1 MRIKHT
7 PILLKESVDN
17 LISDPDGLYLDC
29 TFGRGGHTKKILDKL
44 SSKGQLVS
52 FDLDDSAME
61 AAKNIKHENFR
72 FIKTNFSKIDEFIKD
87 NSLTGVLIDCGVSS
101 PQLDEPQR
109 GFSFQKKGPLD
120 MRFNQK
126 QKITC
131 KDVIEKFSE
140 KEISTILWKFGEE
153 KESRKI
159 AKSIVKYRE
168 KNAIN
173 NTLDLAEI
181 IKAAKTIKTK
191 KHPAT
196 KSFQALRM
204 AVNSEIENLSVCL
217 EKIKDKLIKSGK
229 LVIISFPIFAKILS
243 ICSSSKSIIS
253 SIRRCAFL
261 EYVKNLSKLKLAF
274 SVHSFST
281 KEVKLTNIS
290 LQESYGDKIISPQG
304 FVD

>member
-1 MRIKHT
+1 M
-7 PILLKESVDN
+7 
-17 LISDPDGLYLDC
+17 YLDC

-72 FIKTNFSKIDEFIKD
+72 FIKTNFSKIDDFIKD

-109 GFSFQKKGPLD
+109 GFSFQTKGPLD

-126 QKITC
+126 QKLTC

-229 LVIISFPIFAKILS
+229 LVIISFHSLEDRIAKQTFKPRINFYEKDIPLKHKDVS
-243 ICSSSKSIIS
+243 DEFKISKIIYPS
-253 SIRRCAFL
+253 P
-261 EYVKNLSKLKLAF
+261 E
-274 SVHSFST
+274 
-281 KEVKLTNIS
+281 EIS
-290 LQESYGDKIISPQG
+290 LNPRARSAKMRIIEKL
-304 FVD
+304 

>member
-1 MRIKHT
+1 M
-7 PILLKESVDN
+7 
-17 LISDPDGLYLDC
+17 YLDC

-126 QKITC
+126 QKLTC
-131 KDVIEKFSE
+131 KDIIENFSE

-159 AKSIVKYRE
+159 AKSIVKHRE
-168 KNAIN
+168 KNVIN

-229 LVIISFPIFAKILS
+229 LVIISFHSLEDRIAKQTFKPKINFYEKD
-243 ICSSSKSIIS
+243 IP
-253 SIRRCAFL
+253 
-261 EYVKNLSKLKLAF
+261 LK
-274 SVHSFST
+274 H
-281 KEVKLTNIS
+281 KEVLDEFKISKIIYPSTEEIS
-290 LQESYGDKIISPQG
+290 LNPRARSAKMRIVEKL
-304 FVD
+304 

>member
-1 MRIKHT
+1 M
-7 PILLKESVDN
+7 
-17 LISDPDGLYLDC
+17 YLDC

-72 FIKTNFSKIDEFIKD
+72 FVKTNFSKIDDFIKD

-109 GFSFQKKGPLD
+109 GFSFQTKGPLD

-126 QKITC
+126 QKLTC

-159 AKSIVKYRE
+159 AKLIVKHRE

-229 LVIISFPIFAKILS
+229 LVIISFHSLEDRIAKQTFKPRINFYEKDIPLKHKDVS
-243 ICSSSKSIIS
+243 DEFKISKIIYPS
-253 SIRRCAFL
+253 P
-261 EYVKNLSKLKLAF
+261 E
-274 SVHSFST
+274 
-281 KEVKLTNIS
+281 EIS
-290 LQESYGDKIISPQG
+290 LNPRARSAKMRIIEKL
-304 FVD
+304 

>member
-1 MRIKHT
+1 M
-7 PILLKESVDN
+7 
-17 LISDPDGLYLDC
+17 YLDC

-61 AAKNIKHENFR
+61 AAENIKHENFR

-126 QKITC
+126 QKLTC

-159 AKSIVKYRE
+159 AKSIVKHRE
-168 KNAIN
+168 KNVIN

-229 LVIISFPIFAKILS
+229 LIIISFHSLEDRIAKQTFKPKINFYEKD
-243 ICSSSKSIIS
+243 IP
-253 SIRRCAFL
+253 
-261 EYVKNLSKLKLAF
+261 LK
-274 SVHSFST
+274 H
-281 KEVKLTNIS
+281 KEVLDEFKISKIIYPSTEEIS
-290 LQESYGDKIISPQG
+290 LNPRARSAKMRIVEKL
-304 FVD
+304 

>member
-1 MRIKHT
+1 M
-7 PILLKESVDN
+7 
-17 LISDPDGLYLDC
+17 YLDC

-126 QKITC
+126 QKLTC

-159 AKSIVKYRE
+159 AKSIVKHRE
-168 KNAIN
+168 KNVIN

-217 EKIKDKLIKSGK
+217 EKIKEKLIKSGK
-229 LVIISFPIFAKILS
+229 LVIITFHSLEDRIAKQTFKPKINFYEKD
-243 ICSSSKSIIS
+243 IP
-253 SIRRCAFL
+253 
-261 EYVKNLSKLKLAF
+261 LK
-274 SVHSFST
+274 H
-281 KEVKLTNIS
+281 KEVLDEFKISKIIYPSTEEIS
-290 LQESYGDKIISPQG
+290 LNPRARSAKMRIVEKL
-304 FVD
+304 

>member
-1 MRIKHT
+1 M
-7 PILLKESVDN
+7 
-17 LISDPDGLYLDC
+17 YLDC

-126 QKITC
+126 QKLTC

-229 LVIISFPIFAKILS
+229 LIIISFHSLEDRIAKQTFKPKINFYEKD
-243 ICSSSKSIIS
+243 IP
-253 SIRRCAFL
+253 
-261 EYVKNLSKLKLAF
+261 LK
-274 SVHSFST
+274 H
-281 KEVKLTNIS
+281 KEVLDEFKISKIIYPSTEEIS
-290 LQESYGDKIISPQG
+290 LNPRARSAKMRIVEKL
-304 FVD
+304 

>member
-1 MRIKHT
+1 M
-7 PILLKESVDN
+7 
-17 LISDPDGLYLDC
+17 YLDC

-61 AAKNIKHENFR
+61 AAENIKHENFR

-126 QKITC
+126 QKLTC

-159 AKSIVKYRE
+159 AKSIVKHRE

-229 LVIISFPIFAKILS
+229 LIIISFHSLEDRIAKQTFKPKINFYEKDIPLKHEEVLDEFK
-243 ICSSSKSIIS
+243 ISKII
-253 SIRRCAFL
+253 
-261 EYVKNLSKLKLAF
+261 YP
-274 SVHSFST
+274 ST
-281 KEVKLTNIS
+281 EEIS
-290 LQESYGDKIISPQG
+290 LNPRARSAKMRIVEKL
-304 FVD
+304 

>member
-1 MRIKHT
+1 M
-7 PILLKESVDN
+7 
-17 LISDPDGLYLDC
+17 YLDC

-126 QKITC
+126 QKLTC

-159 AKSIVKYRE
+159 AKSIVKHRE
-168 KNAIN
+168 KNVIN

-229 LVIISFPIFAKILS
+229 LVIISFHSLEDRIAKQTFKPKINFYEKD
-243 ICSSSKSIIS
+243 IP
-253 SIRRCAFL
+253 
-261 EYVKNLSKLKLAF
+261 LK
-274 SVHSFST
+274 H
-281 KEVKLTNIS
+281 KEVSDEFKISKIIYPSTEEIS
-290 LQESYGDKIISPQG
+290 LNPRARSAKMRIVEKL
-304 FVD
+304 

>member
-1 MRIKHT
+1 M
-7 PILLKESVDN
+7 
-17 LISDPDGLYLDC
+17 
-29 TFGRGGHTKKILDKL
+29 DKL
-44 SSKGQLVS
+44 SLEGQLVS

-72 FIKTNFSKIDEFIKD
+72 FVKTNFSKIDDFIKD

-126 QKITC
+126 QKLTC

-159 AKSIVKYRE
+159 AKSIVKHRE
-168 KNAIN
+168 KNVIN

-229 LVIISFPIFAKILS
+229 LVIISFHSLEDRIAKQTFKPRINFYEKDIPLKHKDVS
-243 ICSSSKSIIS
+243 DEFKISKIIYPS
-253 SIRRCAFL
+253 P
-261 EYVKNLSKLKLAF
+261 E
-274 SVHSFST
+274 
-281 KEVKLTNIS
+281 EIS
-290 LQESYGDKIISPQG
+290 LNPRARSAKMRIIEKL
-304 FVD
+304 

>member
-1 MRIKHT
+1 
-7 PILLKESVDN
+7 
-17 LISDPDGLYLDC
+17 LYLDC

-126 QKITC
+126 QKLTC

-159 AKSIVKYRE
+159 AKSIVKHRE
-168 KNAIN
+168 KNVIN

-229 LVIISFPIFAKILS
+229 LVIISFHSLEDRIAKQTFKPKINFYEKD
-243 ICSSSKSIIS
+243 IP
-253 SIRRCAFL
+253 
-261 EYVKNLSKLKLAF
+261 LK
-274 SVHSFST
+274 H
-281 KEVKLTNIS
+281 KEVLDEFKISKIIYPSTEEIS
-290 LQESYGDKIISPQG
+290 LNPRARSAKMRIIEKL
-304 FVD
+304 

>member
-1 MRIKHT
+1 M
-7 PILLKESVDN
+7 
-17 LISDPDGLYLDC
+17 YLDC

-61 AAKNIKHENFR
+61 AAENIKHENFR

-120 MRFNQK
+120 MRFDQK
-126 QKITC
+126 QKLTC

-159 AKSIVKYRE
+159 AKSIVKHRE
-168 KNAIN
+168 KNLIN

-217 EKIKDKLIKSGK
+217 EKIKDKLIRSGK
-229 LVIISFPIFAKILS
+229 LVIISFHSLEDRIAKQTFKPKINFYEKD
-243 ICSSSKSIIS
+243 IP
-253 SIRRCAFL
+253 
-261 EYVKNLSKLKLAF
+261 LK
-274 SVHSFST
+274 H
-281 KEVKLTNIS
+281 KEVLDEFKISKIIYPSTEEIS
-290 LQESYGDKIISPQG
+290 LNPRARSAKMRIVEKL
-304 FVD
+304 

>member
-1 MRIKHT
+1 M
-7 PILLKESVDN
+7 
-17 LISDPDGLYLDC
+17 YLDC

-61 AAKNIKHENFR
+61 AAENIKHENFR

-126 QKITC
+126 QKLTC

-159 AKSIVKYRE
+159 AKSIVKHRE
-168 KNAIN
+168 KNVIN

-229 LVIISFPIFAKILS
+229 LVIISFHSLEDRIAKQTFKPKINFYEKDIPLKHKDVPDEFK
-243 ICSSSKSIIS
+243 ISKIIYPS
-253 SIRRCAFL
+253 P
-261 EYVKNLSKLKLAF
+261 E
-274 SVHSFST
+274 
-281 KEVKLTNIS
+281 EIS
-290 LQESYGDKIISPQG
+290 LNPRARSAKMRIIEKL
-304 FVD
+304 

>member
-1 MRIKHT
+1 M
-7 PILLKESVDN
+7 
-17 LISDPDGLYLDC
+17 YLDC
-29 TFGRGGHTKKILDKL
+29 TFGRGGHSKKILDKL

-61 AAKNIKHENFR
+61 AAENIKHENFR

-126 QKITC
+126 QKLTC

-159 AKSIVKYRE
+159 AKSIVKHRE
-168 KNAIN
+168 KNVIN

-229 LVIISFPIFAKILS
+229 LVIISFHSLEDRIAKQTFKPKINFYEKD
-243 ICSSSKSIIS
+243 IP
-253 SIRRCAFL
+253 
-261 EYVKNLSKLKLAF
+261 LK
-274 SVHSFST
+274 H
-281 KEVKLTNIS
+281 KEVLDEFKISKIIYPSTEEIS
-290 LQESYGDKIISPQG
+290 LNPRARSAKMRIVEKL
-304 FVD
+304 

>member
-1 MRIKHT
+1 M
-7 PILLKESVDN
+7 
-17 LISDPDGLYLDC
+17 YLDC

-126 QKITC
+126 QKLTC

-159 AKSIVKYRE
+159 AKSIVKHRE
-168 KNAIN
+168 KNVIN

-229 LVIISFPIFAKILS
+229 LVIISFHSLEDRIAKQTFKPKINFYEKD
-243 ICSSSKSIIS
+243 IP
-253 SIRRCAFL
+253 
-261 EYVKNLSKLKLAF
+261 LK
-274 SVHSFST
+274 H
-281 KEVKLTNIS
+281 KEVLDEFKISKIIYPSTEEIS
-290 LQESYGDKIISPQG
+290 LNPRARSAKMRIIEKL
-304 FVD
+304 

>member
-1 MRIKHT
+1 M
-7 PILLKESVDN
+7 
-17 LISDPDGLYLDC
+17 YLDC

-61 AAKNIKHENFR
+61 AAKNFKHENFR

-120 MRFNQK
+120 MRFDQK
-126 QKITC
+126 QKLTC

-217 EKIKDKLIKSGK
+217 EKIKDKLIRSGK
-229 LVIISFPIFAKILS
+229 LVIISFHSLEDRIAKQTFKPKINFYEKD
-243 ICSSSKSIIS
+243 IP
-253 SIRRCAFL
+253 
-261 EYVKNLSKLKLAF
+261 LK
-274 SVHSFST
+274 H
-281 KEVKLTNIS
+281 KEVLDEFKISKIIYPSTEEIS
-290 LQESYGDKIISPQG
+290 LNPRARSAKMRIVEKL
-304 FVD
+304 

>member
-1 MRIKHT
+1 M
-7 PILLKESVDN
+7 
-17 LISDPDGLYLDC
+17 YLDC

-126 QKITC
+126 QELTC

-159 AKSIVKYRE
+159 AKFIVKHRE

-229 LVIISFPIFAKILS
+229 LVIISFHSLEDRIAKQTFKPKINFYEKD
-243 ICSSSKSIIS
+243 IP
-253 SIRRCAFL
+253 
-261 EYVKNLSKLKLAF
+261 LK
-274 SVHSFST
+274 H
-281 KEVKLTNIS
+281 KEVLDEFKISKIIYPSTEEIS
-290 LQESYGDKIISPQG
+290 LNPRARSAKMRIVEKL
-304 FVD
+304 

>member
-1 MRIKHT
+1 M
-7 PILLKESVDN
+7 
-17 LISDPDGLYLDC
+17 YLDC

-72 FIKTNFSKIDEFIKD
+72 FIKTNFSKIDDFIKD

-109 GFSFQKKGPLD
+109 GFSFQTKGPLD

-126 QKITC
+126 QKLTC

-159 AKSIVKYRE
+159 AKSIVKHRE

-229 LVIISFPIFAKILS
+229 LVIISFHSLEDRIAKQTFKPKINFYEKD
-243 ICSSSKSIIS
+243 IP
-253 SIRRCAFL
+253 
-261 EYVKNLSKLKLAF
+261 LK
-274 SVHSFST
+274 H
-281 KEVKLTNIS
+281 KEVLDEFKISKIIYPSTEEIS
-290 LQESYGDKIISPQG
+290 LNPRARSAKMRIVEKL
-304 FVD
+304 

>member
-1 MRIKHT
+1 M
-7 PILLKESVDN
+7 
-17 LISDPDGLYLDC
+17 YLDC

-126 QKITC
+126 QKLTC

-159 AKSIVKYRE
+159 AKSIVKHRE
-168 KNAIN
+168 KNVIN

-217 EKIKDKLIKSGK
+217 EKIKDKLIRSGK
-229 LVIISFPIFAKILS
+229 LVIISFHSLEDRIAKQTFKPKINFYEKD
-243 ICSSSKSIIS
+243 IP
-253 SIRRCAFL
+253 
-261 EYVKNLSKLKLAF
+261 LK
-274 SVHSFST
+274 H
-281 KEVKLTNIS
+281 KEVLDEFKISKIIYPSTEEIS
-290 LQESYGDKIISPQG
+290 LNPRARSAKMRIVEKL
-304 FVD
+304 

>member
-1 MRIKHT
+1 M
-7 PILLKESVDN
+7 
-17 LISDPDGLYLDC
+17 YLDC

-120 MRFNQK
+120 MRFDQK
-126 QKITC
+126 QKLTC

-159 AKSIVKYRE
+159 AKSIVKHRE
-168 KNAIN
+168 KNLIN

-217 EKIKDKLIKSGK
+217 EKIKDKLIRSGK
-229 LVIISFPIFAKILS
+229 LVIISFHSLEDRIAKQTFKPKINFYEKD
-243 ICSSSKSIIS
+243 IP
-253 SIRRCAFL
+253 
-261 EYVKNLSKLKLAF
+261 LK
-274 SVHSFST
+274 H
-281 KEVKLTNIS
+281 KEVLDEFKISKIIYPSTEEIS
-290 LQESYGDKIISPQG
+290 LNPRARSAKMRIVEKL
-304 FVD
+304 

>member
-1 MRIKHT
+1 M
-7 PILLKESVDN
+7 
-17 LISDPDGLYLDC
+17 YLDC

-109 GFSFQKKGPLD
+109 GFSFQTKGPLD

-126 QKITC
+126 QKLTC

-159 AKSIVKYRE
+159 AKSIVKHRE

-229 LVIISFPIFAKILS
+229 LVIISFHSLEDRIAKQTFKPKINFYEKD
-243 ICSSSKSIIS
+243 IP
-253 SIRRCAFL
+253 
-261 EYVKNLSKLKLAF
+261 LK
-274 SVHSFST
+274 H
-281 KEVKLTNIS
+281 KEVLDEFKISKIIYPSTEEIS
-290 LQESYGDKIISPQG
+290 LNPRARSAKMRIVEKL
-304 FVD
+304 